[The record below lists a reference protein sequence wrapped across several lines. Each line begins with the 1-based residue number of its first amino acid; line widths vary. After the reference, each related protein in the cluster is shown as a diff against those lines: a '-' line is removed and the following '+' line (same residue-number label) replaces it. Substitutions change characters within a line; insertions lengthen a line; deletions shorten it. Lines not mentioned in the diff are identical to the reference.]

1 MFGIA
6 TPDLAAR
13 IEELTR
19 ENVYLCYQCR
29 KCTSGCP
36 VAPFFDLAPHQIVRA
51 LQLGQKDLI
60 LHSRTI
66 WLCTQC
72 QACATRCPHAIDIPA
87 IMDEL
92 RIMAQHEGVRP
103 EVRSVPLFHE
113 AALRSIH
120 LFGRMYEAGLMG
132 ELYLRLT
139 LAGELDLKQLV
150 TKDLPMAARMVRD
163 GKLRI
168 LPSLA
173 RYPNGEMEPTGRVSD
188 PRRMA
193 YYPGCSLHGTSREYD
208 LSVRAAM
215 KKLDIELEE
224 PEGWVCC
231 GTTSAHSTDQV
242 LSTIL
247 PLRNVSLIERS
258 GHSYVTAPCPLCF
271 TRLRAA
277 IEDARRDPELQRQ
290 VAARAPDL
298 TVATAVDEAGSA
310 MDVAEPSSLRKPH
323 VPAPDV
329 KVDHLLSTVTDRI
342 GYERV
347 AQAVIRPLKG
357 LKVACYY
364 GCVITRPPALT
375 QVREYEYP
383 TNMDRLVRTLG
394 ADPLDWSYKTECC
407 GASLGITQLPIAL
420 QMTER
425 ILRNA
430 RATGAEAVVVA
441 CPFCHVNLDSRQKQI
456 EEQISGTLGLPV
468 LYFAQLMGLAFGVDP
483 EGLGLA
489 KHFVDPFPLLRQKKL
504 A

>member
-1 MFGIA
+1 
-6 TPDLAAR
+6 
-13 IEELTR
+13 
-19 ENVYLCYQCR
+19 
-29 KCTSGCP
+29 
-36 VAPFFDLAPHQIVRA
+36 
-51 LQLGQKDLI
+51 
-60 LHSRTI
+60 
-66 WLCTQC
+66 
-72 QACATRCPHAIDIPA
+72 
-87 IMDEL
+87 
-92 RIMAQHEGVRP
+92 
-103 EVRSVPLFHE
+103 
-113 AALRSIH
+113 
-120 LFGRMYEAGLMG
+120 
-132 ELYLRLT
+132 
-139 LAGELDLKQLV
+139 
-150 TKDLPMAARMVRD
+150 
-163 GKLRI
+163 
-168 LPSLA
+168 
-173 RYPNGEMEPTGRVSD
+173 
-188 PRRMA
+188 
-193 YYPGCSLHGTSREYD
+193 
-208 LSVRAAM
+208 
-215 KKLDIELEE
+215 
-224 PEGWVCC
+224 
-231 GTTSAHSTDQV
+231 
-242 LSTIL
+242 
-247 PLRNVSLIERS
+247 
-258 GHSYVTAPCPLCF
+258 
-271 TRLRAA
+271 
-277 IEDARRDPELQRQ
+277 
-290 VAARAPDL
+290 
-298 TVATAVDEAGSA
+298 
-310 MDVAEPSSLRKPH
+310 VAEPSSLRKPH